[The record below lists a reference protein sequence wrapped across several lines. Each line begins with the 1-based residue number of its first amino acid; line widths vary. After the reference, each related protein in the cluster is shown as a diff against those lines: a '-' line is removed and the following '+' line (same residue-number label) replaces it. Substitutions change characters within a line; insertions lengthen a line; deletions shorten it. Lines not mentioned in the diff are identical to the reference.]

1 MTLPNSPWRNGADR
15 VLLINL
21 REGDEPK
28 VDADALVKA
37 ARQFRATAIC
47 ISGGGIVAFYQ
58 TRIAGH
64 RLSSGLVGRDLLAE
78 ITPVAHQAGMRVLAR
93 IDPSCAP
100 KLLATEHPEWFAR
113 DQAGNFCEVSD
124 HYVTCPNADYYRV
137 RIVEVVRE
145 ILTRYDADG
154 IWNNQGKF
162 AAWDTGACYC
172 GTCQSLFSAE
182 SGERI
187 PLENWD
193 DPLWRKYNEW
203 RYRRIADWIALM
215 HSEIRSVKP
224 DAVFIAAVQLMES
237 LETIRPGGWDID
249 YWTEHQDIPTFEC
262 QRRNSAPWW
271 PGIQAKYLS
280 TLAPDKPRWMTV
292 SYFYPWWRLYAA
304 PEAENR
310 PWIAQ
315 QVANGVSPWLHI
327 NGGYSD
333 LFDRRGL
340 KPMQEVFQRLER
352 WQKYLEGAAS
362 RARVALVLSRH
373 TQDNYGRDKPQA
385 RYLDFIRGWYCAL
398 QEAHIPFDVISD
410 KLITAERL
418 ARYDAVVT
426 SNLACLSDS
435 TATAIDNYARAG
447 GGVISS
453 YETGFFDL
461 EGNPRNTPISASTFG
476 LVVGGKREGLKS
488 SYARLETKGDPLL
501 DGIGDTDLIPNDGTL
516 IEVRAGVGHAVPLT
530 LIPPVIAH
538 SGATISIPEY
548 SAIRTVTDIP
558 VAVRGQCGKGR
569 FVYFANTME
578 ALYYHYGF
586 PDLGRI
592 LANAVLW
599 AAGVP
604 PEVEVS
610 APDYVDITCMG
621 QSDRILIHLVNLP
634 LDKPLNT
641 GWRHPGRHL
650 VPVHEIQVRLRSRR
664 PGPERVT
671 AHLASTGK
679 QLKITPAG
687 DAIEVTVPELL
698 DHEIVVFEFQ
708 AVPREIQST
717 H

>member
-1 MTLPNSPWRNGADR
+1 MNAATPSWAHGPHR
-15 VLLINL
+15 VLLLNL

-28 VDADALVKA
+28 VEAEALVA
-37 ARQFRATAIC
+37 AAKEYRATAFC

-64 RLSSGLVGRDLLAE
+64 RISDGLGNRDLLAE
-78 ITPVAHQAGMRVLAR
+78 IIPVAHREGMRVLAR

-100 KLLATEHPEWFAR
+100 KSLAGEHPEWFAR
-113 DQAGNFCEVSD
+113 DRNGGLCEVSE
-124 HYVTCPNADYYRV
+124 HYVTCPNAGYYRE
-137 RIVEVVRE
+137 RMVEVVRE
-145 ILTRYDADG
+145 MLTLYDADG

-172 GTCQSLFSAE
+172 KTCQSMFRAE
-182 SGERI
+182 SGRDI
-187 PLENWD
+187 PDENWD
-193 DPLWRKYNEW
+193 DPVWRQYNEW
-203 RYRRIADWIALM
+203 RYRRIADWVALM
-215 HSEIRSVKP
+215 HREIHAAKS

-249 YWTEHQDIPTFEC
+249 YWLDHQDIPTFEC
-262 QRRNSAPWW
+262 QRRHTAPWW

-340 KPMQEVFQRLER
+340 APMKAVFQRLER
-352 WQKYLEGAAS
+352 WQGYLDGARS

-373 TQDNYGRDKPQA
+373 TQDNYGREKPHA

-410 KLITAERL
+410 KLVSAERL
-418 ARYDAVVT
+418 QGYQAVVI
-426 SNLACLSDS
+426 SNLACVSD
-435 TATAIDNYARAG
+435 ATVAALETYASAG
-447 GGVISS
+447 GGLIA
-453 YETGFFDL
+453 GFDAGRCQL
-461 EGNPRNTPISASTFG
+461 DGTPRAEPAFSRMLGITCSG
-476 LVVGGKREGLKS
+476 RREGLKS
-488 SYARLETKGDPLL
+488 SYARLEDAADPLL
-501 DGIGDTDLIPNDGTL
+501 DGIGDTDLIPNEGAL
-516 IEVRAGVGHAVPLT
+516 VEVRAGAGRVVPLT

-548 SAIRTVTDIP
+548 SAIRATTDIP
-558 VAVRGQCGKGR
+558 VAVRGACGSGR
-569 FVYFANTME
+569 MVYFANTME

-586 PDLGRI
+586 PDLGRV
-592 LANAVLW
+592 LANAVRW
-599 AAGVP
+599 AAGGVMNL
-604 PEVEVS
+604 EVQ
-610 APDYVDITCMG
+610 APDYVDVTHMG
-621 QSDRILIHLVNLP
+621 QPGRELVHLINLP

-641 GWRHPGRHL
+641 GWRHPGRNL
-650 VPVHEIQVRLRSRR
+650 VPVHDIRIRLR
-664 PGPERVT
+664 PAGGKRV
-671 AHLASTGK
+671 ASVRLASTGAPLIMAK
-679 QLKITPAG
+679 HDSAC
-687 DAIEVTVPELL
+687 EVTVAALA
-698 DHEIVVFEFQ
+698 DHDIVVFELDK
-708 AVPREIQST
+708 E
-717 H
+717 